1 MIQQDQQKKDA
12 LIECLKKAPIVQ
24 VAVDKIGISRSTY
37 YRWRHDDSQFS
48 TQVDA
53 AIQEGASL
61 VNDLAESQLINAI
74 KSQNLGALIF
84 WLKNRH
90 KAFSDKLEL
99 SGKLEIEKPLTS
111 EEEKNITRALKMFGY
126 KNDEG
131 DHSQP
136 SEKTNS

>member
-1 MIQQDQQKKDA
+1 MTQQDQQKKDA

-24 VAVDKIGISRSTY
+24 VAVDKVGISRSTY
-37 YRWRHDDSQFS
+37 YRWRHDDPQFA

-99 SGKLEIEKPLTS
+99 GGKLEIEKPLTS
-111 EEEKNITRALKMFGY
+111 EEEENIIRALKMFGY
-126 KNDEG
+126 KNDAD
-131 DHSQP
+131 DHSLT
-136 SEKTNS
+136 SGIVNN